1 VLLFTLLAV
10 LRLGFEGATAGALAQ
25 QVSFKTDDGV
35 TVAATW
41 HEPPARPAPAVIYV
55 HMLQRSQADWEGF
68 AAQAAAEGI
77 GGLTIDLRGHG
88 DTPGSNQDFSG
99 MVKDVRA
106 ARQFL
111 SARGDVTPGRIAIAG
126 ASIGATLAA
135 QAAADDA
142 SVASLALLSPSLD
155 YRGLRLDAAVKKFGA
170 RPVLLVASDDDGYAI
185 RSVRDLEKAGGGI
198 RSRHPQP
205 RRARHSH
212 VDEGSRPLA
221 ASAGVV
227 PTYAAMIERSVIPG
241 PVQCPETRLFSAS
254 RGCSSASSSDG
265 SSAASKAPEREPLWR
280 RKRRRPPRLRPARPR

>member
-1 VLLFTLLAV
+1 MTDQSPPPLRSGFATAASRPRAVILFALLAV
-10 LRLGFEGATAGALAQ
+10 LRLGFEGATAGASPQ
-25 QVSFKTDDGV
+25 RVSFKTDDGV

-41 HEPPARPAPAVIYV
+41 HEPSARPAPAVIYV

-170 RPVLLVASDDDGYAI
+170 RPVLLVASDDDGYAV
-185 RSVRDLEKAGGGI
+185 RSVRDLEKSGGGI
-198 RSRHPQP
+198 REAAILSRAGHGTAMLTKDPDLS
-205 RRARHSH
+205 RRLL
-212 VDEGSRPLA
+212 EW
-221 ASAGVV
+221 
-227 PTYAAMIERSVIPG
+227 
-241 PVQCPETRLFSAS
+241 F
-254 RGCSSASSSDG
+254 
-265 SSAASKAPEREPLWR
+265 R
-280 RKRRRPPRLRPARPR
+280 RTLL